1 VTRTLSNPFVPP
13 GDDPLS
19 DGPLDP
25 ELHAGWFID
34 DVGDHGRRLAE
45 FDQQLD
51 VAAVARRGRLVVV
64 EGPERSG
71 KTTLVNRCAHLV
83 RLRTPPGMVLST
95 LDLRSVSH
103 TKTDGTLRSGH
114 EMRWTVCRHALE
126 EASWLTDEQR
136 SRGADMLERP
146 SVEECDPGL
155 VYRFMRNKLVE
166 DRVAVVL
173 LPTGPA
179 DIDAANLETYDG
191 WMGPGMLFFA
201 ERTTTP
207 GSLPLARR
215 PTRPDSLP
223 LLSLPLRPLHPGEAW
238 TVVERRLRELDAG
251 SGLPAVTEDT
261 LRRVEGLNR
270 HDQDTV
276 GWVVTLFR
284 RLYGRRI
291 SGSSEFDGLPSIEFP
306 EITDLLARREFEA
319 P

>member
-1 VTRTLSNPFVPP
+1 MTAANPFVPP
-13 GDDPLS
+13 GDDPYS

-25 ELHAGWFID
+25 DLHAGWFID
-34 DVGDHGRRLAE
+34 DVGGHGERLAE
-45 FDQQLD
+45 FAQQLH
-51 VAAVARRGRLVVV
+51 VPAIARRGRLAVV

-71 KTTLVNRCAHLV
+71 KTTLVNRCVQLV
-83 RLRTPPGMVLST
+83 RERVPRGTVLST
-95 LDLRSVSH
+95 LDLRGVSP
-103 TKTDGTLRSGH
+103 TKPDGTMRSGH

-136 SRGADMLERP
+136 TRGADMLERP

-155 VYRFMRNKLVE
+155 VYRFMRRNLVQ
-166 DRVAVVL
+166 DRIAVVL
-173 LPTGPA
+173 LPTGPP

-215 PTRPDSLP
+215 PPRPDSLP
-223 LLSLPLRPLHPGEAW
+223 LLSLPLRHLEPGEAW
-238 TVVERRLRELDAG
+238 TVVERRLGALAAG
-251 SGLPAVTEDT
+251 SGLPGVTEET
-261 LRRVEGLNR
+261 LRKVEGLNR
-270 HDQDTV
+270 DDQHTI
-276 GWVVTLFR
+276 GWVVALFR

-291 SGSSEFDGLPSIEFP
+291 GGRSEFDGLPFIEFP
-306 EITDLLARREFEA
+306 EITDLLARREPEA